1 MKASHENPFN
11 FLSELELNAGEA
23 EDLFSSTEIFCELRF
38 SQEQLDLEDVEVSV
52 GAYRATLTVE
62 TWGCDIVPGSRLN
75 DLSRPMEQARLTSR
89 RIRTAK
95 GAVSAKAHF
104 SQREAGGGIG
114 GVGSAELETEK
125 NDERS
130 VEWQSLH
137 VKCKAGKRW
146 IIENA
151 TAVDLGAVLDGTYIS
166 NQRLCE
172 IAARENSNLVE
183 FVGLVSVR
191 KRDLQIEFDGN
202 PVRRELRKY
211 THQEKVIKALM
222 AKALVQ
228 GSHDPDRAF
237 GAGEITISRSILSGE
252 GDALE

>member
-1 MKASHENPFN
+1 MKANHENPFN

-38 SQEQLDLEDVEVSV
+38 SKEQLDLADVEVSV
-52 GAYRATLTVE
+52 GASRATLTVE

-75 DLSRPMEQARLTSR
+75 DLSRPMEQAKITSR
-89 RIRTAK
+89 QRRTAK
-95 GAVSAKAHF
+95 GAISAGAQF
-104 SQREAGGGIG
+104 SQKEASGRFG

-130 VEWQSLH
+130 VEWESLH
-137 VKCKAGKRW
+137 VKSKAGKRW
-146 IIENA
+146 MVENA
-151 TAVDLGAVLDGTYIS
+151 TTVDLGAALDGTYIA
-166 NQRLCE
+166 NERLCE
-172 IAARENSNLVE
+172 IGARESANLVE

-191 KRDLQIEFDGN
+191 KRDLVIEFDGS
-202 PVRRELRKY
+202 PVRRELRKF

-222 AKALVQ
+222 AKSLVQ

-237 GAGEITISRSILSGE
+237 GAGEIIVSRSTLSGE